1 MCHLNMGGNIFD
13 PGKRLVLWSL
23 GEFYPAYVTLNYNF
37 CYSFVPKGRTE
48 IDLDSL
54 SFHV

>member
-1 MCHLNMGGNIFD
+1 MCHLNLGGNIFD

-23 GEFYPAYVTLNYNF
+23 GEFCPGYVILNYNF

-48 IDLDSL
+48 INLDSL
-54 SFHV
+54 SFRV